1 MKRAAI
7 VIAAGIA
14 TALFQSAA
22 YSQDKTEALA
32 KQAGCLNCHAA
43 DAKKAGPSIKDI
55 AAKGKA
61 AGADK
66 MVENV
71 KAKPVHKASAQ
82 KAGEAALKNIVS
94 WMLSR

>member
-1 MKRAAI
+1 MKRAAV

-14 TALFQSAA
+14 AALFQTAA
-22 YSQDKTEALA
+22 YSQDKAEALA
-32 KQAGCLNCHAA
+32 KQAGCLNCHAP

-61 AGADK
+61 AGAEK
-66 MVENV
+66 VVANV
-71 KAKPVHKASAQ
+71 KSKPVHKASAQ
-82 KAGEAALKNIVS
+82 KAGDADLNAIVG